1 MRKKKRKENINK
13 ASTTTSLA
21 VIGQLL
27 NISPSDTIALNRR
40 RRMLVLIGIILI
52 LIGIIAGC
60 ISEPPGVHY
69 MGIGTLDFNWITR
82 LLR

>member
-1 MRKKKRKENINK
+1 MKRKNRKNTAIK
-13 ASTTTSLA
+13 ASTTTSLTA
-21 VIGQLL
+21 IGQLL
-27 NISPSDTIALNRR
+27 NISPDDTIALNRR
-40 RRMLVLIGIILI
+40 RRMLVLIGIILL
-52 LIGIIAGC
+52 LISLVAGC